1 MKKMRH
7 FLDNPKKVM
16 LAAGCTAAILSVG
29 GISTVYASGVLAQ
42 SSGIGEENAK
52 KFACADAGVLLTDA
66 QNMQVE
72 FDYERGQYV
81 YEVEFFAN
89 GTEYE
94 YWIKASDGAV
104 VKKELELKVYSK
116 SKETKPIAAAE
127 PEEKTE
133 TSQKKEDGKQPV
145 QQPKTELKTEMK
157 PAGDIGMEK
166 AKEIALNHAAVSQ
179 VTFTKAKL
187 DKEDGILVYEVEFVK
202 DKVEYE
208 YTIQAAMEQ
217 SWNRMW
223 IGKTRNITTMMT
235 GMVR

>member
-7 FLDNPKKVM
+7 FLDNPKKM
-16 LAAGCTAAILSVG
+16 ILAAGCTATVLSVG

-52 KFACADAGVLLTDA
+52 KFACADAGILLTDA

-81 YEVEFFAN
+81 YEVDFFGN

-104 VKKELELKVYSK
+104 VKKELELKDDRK
-116 SKETKPIAAAE
+116 QPETKMITQTAE
-127 PEEKTE
+127 T
-133 TSQKKEDGKQPV
+133 
-145 QQPKTELKTEMK
+145 K
-157 PAGDIGMEK
+157 PAGDIGVEK

-187 DKEDGILVYEVEFVK
+187 DEEDGILVYEIEFIK
-202 DKVEYE
+202 NNLEYE
-208 YTIQAAMEQ
+208 YAIQAADGALLKSDVEQ
-217 SWNRMW
+217 EDEKCDDHDWDDDADDW
-223 IGKTRNITTMMT
+223 DDDADDWDDDADDWDDDADDWDDD
-235 GMVR
+235 